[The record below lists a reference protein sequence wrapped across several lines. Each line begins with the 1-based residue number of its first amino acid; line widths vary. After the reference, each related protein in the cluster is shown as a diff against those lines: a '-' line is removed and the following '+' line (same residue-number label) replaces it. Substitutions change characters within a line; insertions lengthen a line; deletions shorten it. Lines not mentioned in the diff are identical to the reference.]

1 MSKLNLEP
9 NIRKELVNIIKIKMV
24 PQPVKIRAD
33 FKLTCF
39 KFEGIDAIKAALLEG
54 EKLSTTDIPIKFR
67 VIGSPL
73 YECTTTTINK
83 AEGLKLIGNA
93 LKIVESSIKLREGNF
108 LLQTKP
114 VVLGDTAEKG
124 LQQQIEDKVK
134 NIEEE
139 SDEEQEEGIIA
150 DIEGM
155 DDDDLKLTKNKKKR
169 EEDSESEEDE
179 DN

>member
-1 MSKLNLEP
+1 
-9 NIRKELVNIIKIKMV
+9 MV

-39 KFEGIDAIKAALLEG
+39 KFEGIDAIKAALMEG
-54 EKLSTTDIPIKFR
+54 EKLSTPDIPIKFR

-83 AEGLKLIGNA
+83 AEGLKLVGNA
-93 LKIVESSIKLREGNF
+93 LKVVESSIKLREGNF

-114 VVLGDTAEKG
+114 SVLGDIAEKG

-134 NIEEE
+134 NIDEE

-150 DIEGM
+150 NIEGF
-155 DDDDLKLTKNKKKR
+155 DDEDLKLTKSKKKKDD
-169 EEDSESEEDE
+169 ESESEEDE

>member
-1 MSKLNLEP
+1 
-9 NIRKELVNIIKIKMV
+9 MV

-54 EKLSTTDIPIKFR
+54 EKLSTSEIPIKFR
-67 VIGSPL
+67 VIGSPI

-83 AEGLKLIGNA
+83 AEGIKLIGNA
-93 LKIVESSIKLREGNF
+93 LKAVEASIRLREGNF

-114 VVLGDTAEKG
+114 QVIGDTTEKT
-124 LQQQIEDKVK
+124 LHQQLEDKVK
-134 NIEEE
+134 DIREE

-150 DIEGM
+150 NIEGM
-155 DDDDLKLTKNKKKR
+155 DDEDLTKLSKGKKKR
-169 EEDSESEEDE
+169 NDSDDEEEDDDE

>member
-1 MSKLNLEP
+1 
-9 NIRKELVNIIKIKMV
+9 MV

-54 EKLSTTDIPIKFR
+54 EKLSTSEIPIKFR
-67 VIGSPL
+67 VIGSPI

-83 AEGLKLIGNA
+83 AEGIKLIGNA
-93 LKIVESSIKLREGNF
+93 LKAVEASIRLREGNF

-114 VVLGDTAEKG
+114 QVIGDTTEKT
-124 LQQQIEDKVK
+124 LHQQLEDKVK
-134 NIEEE
+134 DIREE

-150 DIEGM
+150 NIEGM
-155 DDDDLKLTKNKKKR
+155 DDEDLTKLSKSKKKR
-169 EEDSESEEDE
+169 NDSDDEDE
-179 DN
+179 DDDDDN